1 MRHARRPV
9 RDRPIRAPLVR
20 DRRGATLI
28 EFALILPALLGM
40 ICVTLELGYKV
51 YLSSVIQ
58 GALLEASRAA
68 TVGDKTGDQID
79 ALVKDRIAVLTSVS
93 NVKSI
98 KKERFY
104 NFSNVGKAEK
114 ITQDIDPKGVY
125 NKGDCYE
132 DANNSGTYDAKII
145 EGIGT
150 ADDIIRYTVVVEYP
164 DLIPVATLLK
174 WAPVQTITAST
185 MLRNQPYTSR
195 AAPTIRCD

>member
-1 MRHARRPV
+1 MTRRTT
-9 RDRPIRAPLVR
+9 LLC
-20 DRRGATLI
+20 DRRGATVL

-51 YLSSVIQ
+51 YLTSVIQ
-58 GALLEASRAA
+58 GALLEAARAA
-68 TVGDKTGDQID
+68 TVGDKTGAQID
-79 ALVKDRIAVLTSVS
+79 ALVRTRISVLTSGS

-98 KKERFY
+98 KTEPFY
-104 NFSNVGKAEK
+104 NFSNVGKPEK

-125 NKGDCYE
+125 NTGDCYE
-132 DANNSGTYDAKII
+132 DANNNAKYDTAVT

-150 ADDIIRYTVVVEYP
+150 ADDVVRYTVVVEYP
-164 DLIPVATLLK
+164 DLIPVSALFK
-174 WAPVQTITAST
+174 WAPTQSITAMT

>member
-1 MRHARRPV
+1 MTC
-9 RDRPIRAPLVR
+9 RPILIH
-20 DRRGATLI
+20 DRRGATIL

-40 ICVTLELGYKV
+40 ICVTLELGFKV

-79 ALVKDRIAVLTSVS
+79 ALVKNRVSVLTSVS
-93 NVKSI
+93 NVRSI
-98 KKERFY
+98 TKERFY

-132 DANNSGTYDAKII
+132 DANNNGVYDASFTQ
-145 EGIGT
+145 GIGT
-150 ADDIIRYTVVVEYP
+150 ADDIIRYTIVVQYP
-164 DLIPVATLLK
+164 DLIPVASLFN
-174 WAPVQTITAST
+174 WSPNQTITAST